1 MNGNDMPHDLSVIRH
16 SLAHIL
22 AMAILKRDPEAK
34 LGTGPA
40 TDDGFFYDVLLSE
53 GITLTPDDF
62 DGIIEDMR
70 AIIRENLPFERKIVS
85 PSEAR
90 ELFSDNPFKLEIIN
104 DAEVR
109 GEEISIYACGNFV
122 DLCAGPHVE
131 KTGDITADSF
141 AMKGLAGAYWR
152 GDETN
157 PMLVRV
163 SGYAFADK
171 KALKAHFALLEDA
184 KKRDHRKLGKE
195 LDLFTFSPLV
205 GPGLPLFT
213 PRGTALKESLQREVE
228 HICRK
233 YGFEKVF
240 TPHLAKI
247 DLYEISGHKQKFG
260 DELFHVA
267 SHHKQDYVLKPVQ
280 CPHHTQ
286 IYASRPRSYR
296 DLPIRYMESEKQ
308 YRDEKPGEIGG
319 LQRVIAITV
328 EDGHTFCTP
337 EQVKDEIRSLVGII
351 RDFYTALGMWEN
363 KWVSLSVRD
372 PKHPENYIGDTED
385 WNLAER
391 TLREIADELGLAA
404 KTCEGEAALYGPKLD
419 FMFRDSTGREVQ
431 IPTVQ
436 LDFAT
441 PKRFGL
447 VYTASDGGEQHPIM
461 IHRAILGSY
470 ERFMMLLIEHF
481 AGAFPFWLAP
491 EQIRI
496 LPIGEAH
503 REYAESILDRLRDE
517 GLRAEIDRSDDS
529 LGKRI
534 RNVKTWKV
542 PYFLVLGDAEVGN
555 GTVTLESRD
564 DGKIG
569 EISPEELVGRLTK
582 ESRTR
587 S

>member
-1 MNGNDMPHDLSVIRH
+1 MKYPIETVRH

-22 AMAILKRDPEAK
+22 AMAILKRDPHAK

-40 TDDGFFYDVLLSE
+40 TDDGFFYDVLLSDSK
-53 GITLTPDDF
+53 TLSPNDF
-62 DGIIEDMR
+62 EGIIEDMR
-70 AIIRENLPFERKIVS
+70 AIVKVDLPFERKVVT
-85 PSEAR
+85 PDEAR
-90 ELFSDNPFKLEIIN
+90 GIFADNPFKLEIIGE
-104 DAEVR
+104 AEAR
-109 GEEISIYACGNFV
+109 GEEISVYTCGDFA

-131 KTGDITADSF
+131 RTGDIDAQSF

-152 GDETN
+152 GDESN
-157 PMLVRV
+157 PMLIRV
-163 SGYAFADK
+163 SGYAFADQ
-171 KALKAHFALLEDA
+171 KALETHFAFLEEA
-184 KKRDHRKLGKE
+184 KKRDHRRLGKE
-195 LDLFTFSPLV
+195 LDLFAFSPLV

-213 PRGTALKESLQREVE
+213 PRGTAIKEALQREVE
-228 HICRK
+228 RICRR

-247 DLYEISGHKQKFG
+247 DLYETSGHKQKFG

-308 YRDEKPGEIGG
+308 YRDEKPGEING

-328 EDGHTFCTP
+328 EDGHIFCTP
-337 EQVKDEIRSLVGII
+337 EQVKGEIRNLVEII
-351 RDFYTALGMWEN
+351 RDFYTALGMWED

-372 PKHPENYIGDTED
+372 REHPENYIGEPDD
-385 WNLAER
+385 WDLAER
-391 TLREIADELGLAA
+391 TLREIADELGLNA
-404 KTCEGEAALYGPKLD
+404 KTCEGEAALYGPKID
-419 FMFRDSTGREVQ
+419 FMFRDATGREVQ

-447 VYTASDGGEQHPIM
+447 VYTASDGSEQPPIM

-491 EQIRI
+491 VQVRV
-496 LPIGEAH
+496 LPISETH
-503 REYAESILDRLRDE
+503 REYARKIAIRLRDADI
-517 GLRAEIDRSDDS
+517 RVEIDDSDES
-529 LGKRI
+529 LGKKI
-534 RNVKTWKV
+534 RNVKTEKI
-542 PYFLVLGDAEVGN
+542 PYFLVLGDAEVAN
-555 GTVTLESRD
+555 ETATLESRD
-564 DGKIG
+564 EGKIG
-569 EISPEELVGRLTK
+569 ELSVDDLLARLARESNPEV
-582 ESRTR
+582 
-587 S
+587 

>member
-1 MNGNDMPHDLSVIRH
+1 MNNDLEIVRH

-22 AMAILKRDPEAK
+22 AMAILKRDPDAK

-40 TDDGFFYDVLLSE
+40 TDDGFFYDILFSE
-53 GITLTPDDF
+53 GKGVSPEDF
-62 DGIIEDMR
+62 KSIIDDMR
-70 AIIRENLPFERKIVS
+70 AIVKRNFPFVRKTLS
-85 PSEAR
+85 PDEAR
-90 ELFSDNPFKLEIIN
+90 ARFADNPFKLEIIGE
-104 DAEVR
+104 AESR
-109 GEEISIYACGNFV
+109 GEEITVFETGDFV

-131 KTGDITADSF
+131 TTGDIDLLSF
-141 AMKGLAGAYWR
+141 SLKGLAGAYWR
-152 GDETN
+152 GDEKN

-163 SGYAFADK
+163 SGYAFGDK
-171 KALKAHFALLEDA
+171 AALAAHMASLEEA
-184 KKRDHRKLGKE
+184 KKRDHRKLGRE

-213 PRGTALKESLQREVE
+213 PRGTAIKESLQHEVE
-228 HICRK
+228 RICRT

-247 DLYEISGHKQKFG
+247 DLYEMSGHRQKFG

-319 LQRVIAITV
+319 LHRVIAITV

-337 EQVKDEIRSLVGII
+337 EQVKDEIRSLVKII
-351 RDFYTALGMWEN
+351 RDFYTALGMWDD

-372 PKHPENYIGDTED
+372 REHPENYIGEPED
-385 WNLAER
+385 WDLAER
-391 TLREIADELGLAA
+391 TLREIADELGLDAR
-404 KTCEGEAALYGPKLD
+404 TCEGEAALYGPKLD
-419 FMFRDSTGREVQ
+419 FMFRDATGHEVQ

-447 VYTASDGGEQHPIM
+447 VYTASDGTEKNPIM

-491 EQIRI
+491 VQVRVI
-496 LPIGEAH
+496 PIGEAH
-503 REYAESILDRLRDE
+503 REYAASVAARLKGSDIRTE
-517 GLRAEIDRSDDS
+517 FDRSDES
-529 LGKRI
+529 LGKKI
-534 RNVKTWKV
+534 RNAKTQKI
-542 PYFLVLGDAEVGN
+542 PYFLVLGDAEVAN
-555 GTVTLESRD
+555 KTVTLESRD

-569 EISPEELVGRLTK
+569 ELSIDDLLARFAK
-582 ESRTR
+582 ENDPQV
-587 S
+587 

>member
-1 MNGNDMPHDLSVIRH
+1 MNHDLSTVRH

-22 AMAILKRDPEAK
+22 AMAILKRDPKAV

-40 TDDGFFYDVLLSE
+40 TGDGFFYDVLFSE
-53 GITLTPDDF
+53 GNSVSPDDF
-62 DGIIEDMR
+62 KSIVDDMR
-70 AIIRENLPFERKIVS
+70 AIVKKNLPFVKKTLSADR
-85 PSEAR
+85 AR
-90 ELFSDNPFKLEIIN
+90 ELFRNNPFKLEIIGE
-104 DAEVR
+104 AEAR
-109 GEEISIYACGNFV
+109 GEAITVFETGDFT
-122 DLCAGPHVE
+122 DLCAGPHVDA
-131 KTGDITADSF
+131 TGDIDLLSF
-141 AMKGLAGAYWR
+141 SLKGLAGAYWR
-152 GDETN
+152 GDEKN

-163 SGYAFADK
+163 SGFAFATKTD
-171 KALKAHFALLEDA
+171 LVAHMAFLEEA

-213 PRGTALKESLQREVE
+213 PRGTAIKEALQREVE
-228 HICRK
+228 RICRK

-247 DLYEISGHKQKFG
+247 DLYEMSGHKQKFG

-296 DLPIRYMESEKQ
+296 DLPVRYMESEKQ

-319 LQRVIAITV
+319 LYRVIAITV

-337 EQVKDEIRSLVGII
+337 EQVKDEIRSLVEII

-372 PKHPENYIGDTED
+372 PKHPENYIGETED
-385 WNLAER
+385 WDLAER
-391 TLREIADELGLAA
+391 TLREIADELGLDA

-419 FMFRDSTGREVQ
+419 FMFRDATGREVQ

-447 VYTASDGGEQHPIM
+447 VYAASDGTEKNPIM

-491 EQIRI
+491 VQVRVI
-496 LPIGEAH
+496 PIGEAH
-503 REYAESILDRLRDE
+503 RDYAAEVTARLKEADIRTE
-517 GLRAEIDRSDDS
+517 FDRSDES
-529 LGKRI
+529 LGKKI
-534 RNVKTWKV
+534 RNAKV
-542 PYFLVLGDAEVGN
+542 EKIPYFLVIGDAEVAN
-555 GTVTLESRD
+555 QTITLESRD
-564 DGKIG
+564 DGKVG
-569 EISPEELVGRLTK
+569 ELSVDDLLARFRKEGATK
-582 ESRTR
+582 A
-587 S
+587 

>member
-1 MNGNDMPHDLSVIRH
+1 MKHDIKTVRH

-22 AMAILKRDPEAK
+22 AMAILKRDPHAK

-40 TDDGFFYDVLLSE
+40 TDDGFFYDVLLSD
-53 GITLTPDDF
+53 GKTLSPNDF
-62 DGIIEDMR
+62 GGIIEDMR
-70 AIIRENLPFERKIVS
+70 AIVKADLPFERKVVT
-85 PSEAR
+85 PDEAR
-90 ELFSDNPFKLEIIN
+90 GIFADNPFKLEIIGE
-104 DAEVR
+104 AEMR
-109 GEEISIYACGNFV
+109 GEEISVYTCGDFA

-131 KTGDITADSF
+131 RAGDIDAQSF
-141 AMKGLAGAYWR
+141 TMKGLAGAYWR
-152 GDETN
+152 GDESN
-157 PMLVRV
+157 PMLIRV

-171 KALKAHFALLEDA
+171 KALEAHFAFLEEA
-184 KKRDHRKLGKE
+184 KKRDHRRLGKE
-195 LDLFTFSPLV
+195 LDLFAFSPLV

-213 PRGTALKESLQREVE
+213 PRGTAIKETLQREVE
-228 HICRK
+228 RICRR

-247 DLYEISGHKQKFG
+247 DLYETSGHKQKFG

-308 YRDEKPGEIGG
+308 YRDEKPGEING

-337 EQVKDEIRSLVGII
+337 EQVKDEIRSLIEII

-372 PKHPENYIGDTED
+372 RKHPENYIGEPDD
-385 WNLAER
+385 WDLAER
-391 TLREIADELGLAA
+391 TLREIADELGLDA
-404 KTCEGEAALYGPKLD
+404 KTCEGEAALYGPKID
-419 FMFRDSTGREVQ
+419 FMFRDATGREVQ

-447 VYTASDGGEQHPIM
+447 VYTASDGSERHPIM

-491 EQIRI
+491 VQVRI
-496 LPIGEAH
+496 LPIGETH
-503 REYAESILDRLRDE
+503 REYARDVAARLKESDIRIELDDSDE
-517 GLRAEIDRSDDS
+517 S
-529 LGKRI
+529 LGKKI
-534 RNVKTWKV
+534 RNVKTEKI
-542 PYFLVLGDAEVGN
+542 PYFLVIGDAEVSN

-564 DGKIG
+564 EGKLG
-569 EISPEELVGRLTK
+569 ELSVDNLLARFGK
-582 ESRTR
+582 ESTPRI
-587 S
+587 

>member
-1 MNGNDMPHDLSVIRH
+1 MTHDLQTIRH

-22 AMAILKRDPEAK
+22 AMAILRRDPKAV

-40 TDDGFFYDVLLSE
+40 TDDGFFYDILLSD
-53 GITLTPDDF
+53 GVALSPDDF
-62 DGIIEDMR
+62 KDIVADMR
-70 AIIRENLPFERKIVS
+70 AIIKQNLPFEKKTVS
-85 PSEAR
+85 PAEAR
-90 ELFSDNPFKLEIIN
+90 DRFADNPFKLEII
-104 DAEVR
+104 DEAEAR
-109 GEEISIYACGNFV
+109 GEDITIYETGDFT

-131 KTGDITADSF
+131 KTGDIDLLSF
-141 AMKGLAGAYWR
+141 SLKGLAGAYWR
-152 GDETN
+152 GNEKN

-171 KALKAHFALLEDA
+171 PGLVAHMALLEEA
-184 KKRDHRKLGKE
+184 KKRDHRRLGKE
-195 LDLFTFSPLV
+195 LDLFAFSPLV

-213 PRGTALKESLQREVE
+213 PRGTAIKEALQREVE
-228 HICRK
+228 RICRK
-233 YGFEKVF
+233 HGFEKVF

-247 DLYEISGHKQKFG
+247 DLYELSGHKQKFG

-308 YRDEKPGEIGG
+308 YRDEKPGEING

-337 EQVKDEIRSLVGII
+337 EQVKDEIRNLVEII

-372 PKHPENYIGDTED
+372 PKHPENYIGETED
-385 WNLAER
+385 WDLAER
-391 TLREIADELGLAA
+391 TLREIADELGLDA

-419 FMFRDSTGREVQ
+419 FMFRDATGREVQ

-447 VYTASDGGEQHPIM
+447 VYTASDGTEKNPIM

-481 AGAFPFWLAP
+481 AGAFPLWLAP
-491 EQIRI
+491 VQVRV

-503 REYAESILDRLRDE
+503 RDYATNVATRLKEAGIRIELDLSDE
-517 GLRAEIDRSDDS
+517 S
-529 LGKRI
+529 LGKKI
-534 RNVKTWKV
+534 RTTKTQKI
-542 PYFLVLGDAEVGN
+542 PYFLVLGDAETEK

-564 DGKIG
+564 EGKIG
-569 EISPEELVGRLTK
+569 EFSVDDLVLRISEESTPGI
-582 ESRTR
+582 
-587 S
+587 